1 MFKHPLMRQLTTE
14 FLSGQTIVS
23 LDAVAAD
30 AEATSMLR
38 FETIVHWQEKH
49 KFLKWEVPLEIF
61 SSEAFYETQYGY
73 ISRPTHRNTTW
84 DAAKFEVC
92 GHKYIDLSE
101 YGYGV
106 AMLNDC
112 KYGFAVAG
120 ESENRVTVQ
129 EICSSACSQA
139 TQCVYPC
146 YVALP
151 DQVSDSFDYLGLA
164 QVQAA
169 DALSACRSASR

>member
-1 MFKHPLMRQLTTE
+1 MTIRDHRQTT
-14 FLSGQTIVS
+14 IS
-23 LDAVAAD
+23 LDAIAAD
-30 AEATSMLR
+30 AEALSMLR
-38 FETIVHWQEKH
+38 FETTVQWQEKH

-73 ISRPTHRNTTW
+73 ISRPTHRNTSW

-120 ESENRVTVQ
+120 E
-129 EICSSACSQA
+129 
-139 TQCVYPC
+139 
-146 YVALP
+146 
-151 DQVSDSFDYLGLA
+151 
-164 QVQAA
+164 
-169 DALSACRSASR
+169 